1 MAKRKGKMLT
11 MRVSDALAARIEK
24 LARIQRVPVSHVVR
38 ETLERAIEREERVY
52 TMTIY
57 ERLKPW
63 IGSLDSSKT
72 AKGPVT
78 SADASGQAR
87 RMVLEKWRRRGSKR
101 TS

>member
-1 MAKRKGKMLT
+1 

-24 LARIQRVPVSHVVR
+24 LAGLRGVPVSHVVR
-38 ETLERAIEREERVY
+38 ESLERAIEREERLY

-63 IGSLDSSKT
+63 IGSVDSGKT

-78 SADASGQAR
+78 SEDASGQVR
-87 RMVLEKWRRRGSKR
+87 RMVLEKWRKR
-101 TS
+101 AAKRPA